1 MVSKASSRQ
10 GSRQAI
16 DYILSDKILGRA
28 IELDRNGVIGRNG
41 TEILNEMRFVQS
53 TNKRCLNNTISLII
67 SPSPEVSKDL
77 SIPQLREILHKQLE
91 HLGLNQHQYISTIH
105 SSTGKVHIHAI
116 INRIRN
122 QKAYND
128 SWISK
133 KAQDGAEKIALS
145 YGWKTATD
153 IKNEVKLE
161 REIIKKSIGDLL
173 KEKRVT
179 SFDQFL
185 ELLDKKGLE
194 PKKVYS
200 KVTGKLSGY
209 TIKGHKA
216 SDVDRKLTVGRID
229 SLLQN
234 SRPNLKEEKQ
244 NINRGYKLRR

>member
-16 DYILSDKILGRA
+16 DYILSDKILGKA
-28 IELDRNGVIGRNG
+28 VELDRSGVIGRNG

-67 SPSPEVSKDL
+67 SPNPDVGKDL
-77 SIPQLREILHKQLE
+77 SKPQLREILHKQLE
-91 HLGLNQHQYISTIH
+91 HLGLSQHQYISAIH
-105 SSTGKVHIHAI
+105 NSTGKVHIHAI
-116 INRIRN
+116 INRIYN
-122 QKAYND
+122 KKAYND

-133 KAQDGAEKIALS
+133 KAQEGAEKIALS
-145 YGWKTATD
+145 YGWRTALD
-153 IKNEVKLE
+153 IKNEIRLE
-161 REIIKKSIGDLL
+161 REIIKKTIGDLL
-173 KEKRVT
+173 KENKVT

-185 ELLDKKGLE
+185 VLLDKNGLA

-200 KVTGKLSGY
+200 KITGELSGY

-216 SDVDRKLTVGRID
+216 SDIDRKLTVGRID

-234 SRPNLKEEKQ
+234 SGRNLKEEKQ
-244 NINRGYKLRR
+244 NINRGYKFKR

>member
-16 DYILSDKILGRA
+16 DYILSDKTLGKA
-28 IELDRNGVIGRNG
+28 IELDRNGVVGKNG

-67 SPSPEVSKDL
+67 SPNPDVSKDL

-91 HLGLNQHQYISTIH
+91 HLGLSQRQYISTVH
-105 SSTGKVHIHAI
+105 NSTGKVHIHAI
-116 INRIRN
+116 INRICN
-122 QKAYND
+122 KKAFND

-133 KAQDGAEKIALS
+133 RAQEGAEKIALS
-145 YGWKTATD
+145 YGWKTALD

-161 REIIKKSIGDLL
+161 REIIKKSVGDLL
-173 KEKRVT
+173 KENRVT

-185 ELLDKKGLE
+185 ELLDKKGLD
-194 PKKVYS
+194 PRKVYS

-209 TIKGHKA
+209 SIKGHKA
-216 SDVDRKLTVGRID
+216 SDIDRKLTVGRID

-234 SRPNLKEEKQ
+234 SGPNLKEEKQ
-244 NINRGYKLRR
+244 NINRGYKFKR

>member
-16 DYILSDKILGRA
+16 DYILSDKVLGKA
-28 IELDRNGVIGRNG
+28 LELDRNGVIGRNG

-53 TNKRCLNNTISLII
+53 TNKRCHNNTISLII
-67 SPSPEVSKDL
+67 SPNPEVSKDL

-91 HLGLNQHQYISTIH
+91 HLGLSQHQYISTVH
-105 SSTGKVHIHAI
+105 NSTGKIHIHAI
-116 INRIRN
+116 INRIKN
-122 QKAYND
+122 GKAKPD

-133 KAQDGAEKIALS
+133 RAQIGAENIALAL
-145 YGWKTATD
+145 GWKTASA
-153 IKNEVKLE
+153 IRNEVKQD

-173 KEKRVT
+173 KENKVT

-185 ELLDKKGLE
+185 ELLDKKGLD

-209 TIKGHKA
+209 SIKGHKA
-216 SDVDRKLTVGRID
+216 SDIDRKLTVGRID
-229 SLLQN
+229 SLLHN
-234 SRPNLKEEKQ
+234 SGPSLKEEKQ
-244 NINRGYKLRR
+244 NINRGYKFKR

>member
-1 MVSKASSRQ
+1 MVCKASSRQ

-28 IELDRNGVIGRNG
+28 IELDRNGVVGRNG
-41 TEILNEMRFVQS
+41 KEILNEMRFVQS

-91 HLGLNQHQYISTIH
+91 HLGLSQHQYVSTIH
-105 SSTGKVHIHAI
+105 NSTGKVHIHAI
-116 INRIRN
+116 INRIKN
-122 QKAYND
+122 GKALND

-133 KAQDGAEKIALS
+133 KAQEGAEKIALS
-145 YGWKTATD
+145 YGWKTASD
-153 IKNEVKLE
+153 IKNEVKLD
-161 REIIKKSIGDLL
+161 REIIKKSIYDVL
-173 KEKRVT
+173 KENKVT

-185 ELLDKKGLE
+185 ELLHKKGLE

-200 KVTGKLSGY
+200 KVSGKLSGY
-209 TIKGHKA
+209 TIKGYKA
-216 SDVDRKLTVGRID
+216 SDIDRKLTINRID
-229 SLLQN
+229 SVLQN
-234 SRPNLKEEKQ
+234 SGPNLRDGKQ